1 MSVVL
6 YYGSGSPYAW
16 RAWLALAHKGVTF
29 ELHTLSF
36 DAGDLET
43 PEFTR
48 LNPRQKVPVLVDD
61 KFVLSESA
69 AIVEYV
75 EERWP
80 QGPRLFAEDVKQR
93 ATQRRLIREADA
105 YLAPAVEHFA
115 EQVLFTPAD
124 KRNDAAL
131 DQAGAALR
139 QELARWEMALHGEH
153 FLTGVAVSAAD
164 LSLYPLVALTQRLA
178 RRAPALAGEL
188 LAPKIAAWAA
198 RMAAL
203 PMVQATWP
211 PHWK

>member
-6 YYGSGSPYAW
+6 YYASGSPYAW
-16 RAWLALAHKGVTF
+16 RAWLALAHKGVAF

-36 DAGDLET
+36 DAGDLQT
-43 PEFTR
+43 AEFTR

-69 AIVEYV
+69 AIVEYA

-80 QGPRLFAEDVKQR
+80 QGPRLFAADIQAR

-105 YLAPAVEHFA
+105 YLAPAAEHFA
-115 EQVLFTPAD
+115 DQVLFTPAD
-124 KRNDAAL
+124 KKNDAAL
-131 DQAGAALR
+131 DEAGAALR
-139 QELARWEMALHGEH
+139 QELARWEEALHGEH

-164 LSLYPLVALTQRLA
+164 FTLYPLVALMQRIA
-178 RRAPALAGEL
+178 RRAPAFAGEL
-188 LAPKIAAWAA
+188 LGPKIAAWAA

-203 PMVQATWP
+203 PVVQATWP